1 MLRPKS
7 NIIVSVYNYNI
18 MIKKV
23 INEILNNLIY
33 DFEIIIIEDLA
44 ICRNRKLKSNLKSI
58 IMNLEFLY

>member
-33 DFEIIIIEDLA
+33 DFEIIITEDLA

>member
-7 NIIVSVYNYNI
+7 NIIISTYNHSI
-18 MIKKV
+18 IIKKV
-23 INEILNNLIY
+23 IGRILYHLFFA
-33 DFEIIIIEDLA
+33 FEITIIEDLA